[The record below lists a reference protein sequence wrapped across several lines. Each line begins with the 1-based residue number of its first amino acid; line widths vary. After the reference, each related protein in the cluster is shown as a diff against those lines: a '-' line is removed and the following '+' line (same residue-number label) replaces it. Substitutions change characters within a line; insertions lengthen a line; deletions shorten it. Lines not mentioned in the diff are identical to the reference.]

1 MRIPNP
7 ILLIFVLL
15 IFACQNKKMK
25 APEGD
30 FTIHGQV
37 AGVDT
42 LIFEKIEADK
52 LFLIDTLYAVN
63 GEFVAAN

>member
-1 MRIPNP
+1 MRTLNP

-15 IFACQNKKMK
+15 ISACQNKMK

-37 AGVDT
+37 DGVDT

-52 LFLIDTLYAVN
+52 LFLIDTLYAII
-63 GEFVAAN
+63 GE